1 MAAGRIL
8 VVMLDEALSVLVLYE
23 NFAVGAA
30 LQRRLLDVPMV
41 HLVRAEN
48 LGLVREDDDYDVI
61 VVCPYLREQRRAEV
75 LARWG
80 SNGST
85 TPIIELRDVGGAT
98 VVAVLAGAEHS
109 APAQSVLSA
118 LGSAL

>member
-8 VVMLDEALSVLVLYE
+8 VAMLDEALSVLVLYE

-30 LQRRLLDVPMV
+30 LHRRLLDVPMV

-48 LGLVREDDDYDVI
+48 MGLVRDDYDVV

-80 SNGST
+80 ANGSE
-85 TPIIELRDVGGAT
+85 TPVIELRDVGGAT
-98 VVAVLAGAEHS
+98 VVAVLAGPERS

-118 LGSAL
+118 LGTAL

>member
-1 MAAGRIL
+1 
-8 VVMLDEALSVLVLYE
+8 MLDHALSVLVLYE

-41 HLVRAEN
+41 HLVRADSVA
-48 LGLVREDDDYDVI
+48 LCDGDYDVV

-75 LARWG
+75 LARWAG
-80 SNGST
+80 NGAS

-118 LGSAL
+118 LGTGL

>member
-1 MAAGRIL
+1 MANHRIL
-8 VVMLDEALSVLVLYE
+8 VAMLDEALSVLVLYE

-30 LQRRLLDVPMV
+30 LQKRLLDVPMV
-41 HLVRAEN
+41 HLVRAEH
-48 LGLVREDDDYDVI
+48 LGLVRDDHRYDVI

-75 LARWG
+75 LARWAG
-80 SNGST
+80 NGAS

-118 LGSAL
+118 LGTGL

>member
-1 MAAGRIL
+1 
-8 VVMLDEALSVLVLYE
+8 MLDEALSVLVLYE

-48 LGLVREDDDYDVI
+48 IGHVRGDYDVV

-75 LARWG
+75 LARWAG
-80 SNGST
+80 NGAT

-98 VVAVLAGAEHS
+98 GLAVLAGPEHS
-109 APAQSVLSA
+109 APAQSVLQA
-118 LGSAL
+118 LATAL